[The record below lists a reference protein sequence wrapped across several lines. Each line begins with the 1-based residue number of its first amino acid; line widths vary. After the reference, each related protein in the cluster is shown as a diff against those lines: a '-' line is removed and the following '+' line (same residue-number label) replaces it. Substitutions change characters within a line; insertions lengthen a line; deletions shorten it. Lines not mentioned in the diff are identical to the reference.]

1 VDKTRR
7 EGPRIGP
14 SGSCSGTGRASCVQ
28 GLVIPRSSRPSASVS
43 PSVDSLLSAQFHLGE
58 IDRRLRGDARHTH
71 SAHDARP
78 QSSTC
83 HLRPAQLVP
92 NALLSHRH
100 YWGLVPVSTL
110 DKAVPGVPGC
120 QFPLQSRTS
129 ARFTAAAATG
139 IDPTAVEDERPIH
152 SSCSHRDR
160 SIDGEQFFGHFH
172 RSPRRRLEQA
182 ERAD

>member
-1 VDKTRR
+1 MSRHCRRTELDGRWVDKTRATRR
-7 EGPRIGP
+7 EGPRMGP

-92 NALLSHRH
+92 NALLSHR
-100 YWGLVPVSTL
+100 TL
-110 DKAVPGVPGC
+110 DKAVPGVQAANSHCSRGRAPDSQQLQPPG
-120 QFPLQSRTS
+120 
-129 ARFTAAAATG
+129 
-139 IDPTAVEDERPIH
+139 
-152 SSCSHRDR
+152 
-160 SIDGEQFFGHFH
+160 SIDRWGTVLRAF
-172 RSPRRRLEQA
+172 SPQSKKATWTSLKS
-182 ERAD
+182 